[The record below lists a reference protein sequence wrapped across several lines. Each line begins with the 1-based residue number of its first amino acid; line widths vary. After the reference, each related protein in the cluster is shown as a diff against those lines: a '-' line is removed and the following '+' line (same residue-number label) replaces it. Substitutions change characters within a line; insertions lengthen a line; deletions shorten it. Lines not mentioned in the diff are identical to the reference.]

1 MNNALLLIGGVIVGK
16 MFKKTGSSSRKY
28 LHRISFSFTADSSD
42 VADVILNRKNQRGVI
57 EEVIDNPTFRN
68 GKPSNIN
75 GRIIEKI
82 IIKKEPHRNWEINPK
97 FTISL
102 FVVSDKAKD
111 NLGILTFIQTLKSL
125 KNGGIKFCFPFLGN
139 FKIRNHFKD

>member
-1 MNNALLLIGGVIVGK
+1 MNNALLLIGGIIVGK

-42 VADVILNRKNQRGVI
+42 VADVILNRKNQLGVI

-82 IIKKEPHRNWEINPK
+82 II
-97 FTISL
+97 
-102 FVVSDKAKD
+102 
-111 NLGILTFIQTLKSL
+111 
-125 KNGGIKFCFPFLGN
+125 
-139 FKIRNHFKD
+139 